1 MIFSVD
7 FIDKSTKYEV
17 IIFVKNNKIIT
28 YNSIKNYQKR
38 EKTNLKQKF
47 RVVDFRIQWKRLI
60 YNKGFVSLIP
70 SYNAV
75 LILLCYLL
83 INTN

>member
-1 MIFSVD
+1 MILSCDALFLFFIFLVMIFSVD

-28 YNSIKNYQKR
+28 YKSIKNYQKR

-47 RVVDFRIQWKRLI
+47 RVVDFRIQ
-60 YNKGFVSLIP
+60 
-70 SYNAV
+70 
-75 LILLCYLL
+75 
-83 INTN
+83 

>member
-28 YNSIKNYQKR
+28 YKSIKNYQKR

-47 RVVDFRIQWKRLI
+47 RVVDSWVQ
-60 YNKGFVSLIP
+60 
-70 SYNAV
+70 
-75 LILLCYLL
+75 
-83 INTN
+83 